1 MMPPPGLPPPN
12 FSLPPPGFQPPFS
25 SDGNMPGNQ
34 MQSSMPPGDGN
45 QEVWVETK
53 TAEGK
58 VRDFAIFHVGEK
70 FIRQML

>member
-12 FSLPPPGFQPPFS
+12 FSLPPPGFQGPFS
-25 SDGNMPGNQ
+25 SDGSMQGNQ
-34 MQSSMPPGDGN
+34 MPTSMPQGDSN

-58 VRDFAIFHVGEK
+58 VRES
-70 FIRQML
+70 L